1 MSAKTFVMPSLL
13 AALAVGAVTAAP
25 GTARVARCSTSH
37 AIPTSTT
44 RTAQAAAA
52 RDWVTAYRSPGKGA
66 IVNFGPRNENGA
78 PTVFGV
84 LEKLVDRRCHATW
97 YHVQLPIKP
106 NGTTGWVSAAS
117 VLVGTVHTK
126 IVVDLS
132 ARRVTLYRN
141 GRAAFHTTAAIGEGG
156 TPTPTGHY
164 YVSQRL
170 IAPDPGGPY
179 GPVALGLS
187 AFSRVLTNWPQGGPI
202 GIHGTN
208 EPGSIGKSASHGC
221 IRVPNSAIVTLFRAT
236 LAGTPVRIQ
245 H

>member
-1 MSAKTFVMPSLL
+1 MSPQTFVLPSLL
-13 AALAVGAVTAAP
+13 AALVAGAVLAAP
-25 GTARVARCSTSH
+25 GTAQVAAC
-37 AIPTSTT
+37 STT
-44 RTAQAAAA
+44 RAVPTSSARTTEAVAA
-52 RDWVTAYRSPGKGA
+52 RGWLGAYRRPGTGVIA
-66 IVNFGPRNENGA
+66 HFAPRNENGA
-78 PTVFGV
+78 PTVFAV
-84 LEKLVDRRCHATW
+84 LEKLVDRRCRATW
-97 YHVQLPIKP
+97 YHVQLPIRP
-106 NGTTGWVSAAS
+106 NDTTGWVRARD
-117 VLVGTVHTK
+117 VWVGAVHTR

-132 ARRVTLYRN
+132 ARRLTLYRN
-141 GRAAFHTTAAIGEGG
+141 GRAAFHTTAAIGEDG

-208 EPGSIGKSASHGC
+208 EPGSIGRSASHGC
-221 IRVPNSAIVTLFRAT
+221 IRVANSAIVTLFRAT
-236 LAGTPVRIQ
+236 LAGTPVTIQ